1 MIKISAVIPCY
12 NHGKTLHQ
20 AIDSIL
26 KQTVKVDEIIVV
38 DDGSTDK
45 HTREIINS
53 LENRTARVILL
64 ENSGPSI
71 ARNKGISESQ
81 CEYVLLC
88 DADDYYSPFFIEKAL
103 LFFQND
109 NLVAG
114 VTCYQRL
121 FGKSHGIS
129 KTSGG
134 ELKDFLSFN
143 RAGTNM
149 LLKKSVW
156 QETGGFDESMTQGYE
171 DWEFW
176 IRVTKS
182 GYKIASIPE
191 ALYSYRIQKK
201 SHNHNAMNKHLENYK
216 IIIDKHIESYRENAL
231 EVILEKEG
239 EIQKLSSFWIYSFG
253 FKLYNKFKGFFDF
266 FRPRAK

>member
-26 KQTVKVDEIIVV
+26 KQTIKVDEIIVV
-38 DDGSTDK
+38 DDGSTDR
-45 HTREIINS
+45 HTREIVNN
-53 LENRTARVILL
+53 LDKRTARVILL

-121 FGKSHGIS
+121 FGKSHGIR

-231 EVILEKEG
+231 EVILEKES
-239 EIQKLSSFWIYSFG
+239 EISYYRGSKILNSIASILKRFYYF
-253 FKLYNKFKGFFDF
+253 FKSKK
-266 FRPRAK
+266 